1 MLYLLVL
8 LPILVAAALA
18 YLASQPAEFLIRRS
32 LAMNADAGTCFAR
45 VRDLRGWADWSPWSL
60 HDPAARLAY
69 SPHPDQEGGYYS
81 WDGQRIGAGRLTH
94 ERLTE
99 PTRIDQRI
107 RFIRPFK
114 TENAVWWEFA
124 AAPDGTTEVTWSMR
138 AHLPFPLRFLTPLMT
153 RMMEYDFELGLAR
166 LRGIL
171 DPSAERPEVR
181 FLGPLEHPAQTALTI
196 PYSGDLAGL
205 IATMGDGLPRLGAH
219 CAAMGVTPPGP
230 AFMAYHKVNAKVTRL
245 SCDLALPVPAGT
257 DPGPFALKRLGG
269 GRYYGTELQGSYQ
282 FLGPAWSA
290 VMAHLRMVRARRD
303 RSRPSLEIYVK
314 DPSQTSDSNEYLTRI
329 LVPIR

>member
-8 LPILVAAALA
+8 LLILVAAALA

-32 LAMNADAGTCFAR
+32 LLMNTDARTVFAR
-45 VRDLRGWADWSPWSL
+45 VRDLRGWSDWSPWLL
-60 HDPAARLAY
+60 HDPAARLEY

-81 WDGQRIGAGRLTH
+81 WDGQAIGAGRLTH
-94 ERLTE
+94 ERLME

-107 RFIRPFK
+107 RFIRPVK
-114 TENAVWWEFA
+114 TENTVWWEFA
-124 AAPDGTTEVTWSMR
+124 AAADGATEVTWAMR
-138 AHLPFPLRFLTPLMT
+138 GRLPFLLRFLTGLMT

-166 LRGIL
+166 LRGRL
-171 DPSAERPEVR
+171 DPTAERPEIR
-181 FLGPLEHPAQTALTI
+181 FLGPIDHPAQTALTI

-219 CAAMGVTPPGP
+219 CAAIGVTPPGP
-230 AFMAYHKVNAKVTRL
+230 AFMAYYKVNAKVTRL
-245 SCDLALPVPAGT
+245 RCDLALPVPEGT

-282 FLGPAWSA
+282 FLGPVWSA

-303 RSRPSLEIYVK
+303 RSRPSLELYVR
-314 DPSQTSDSNEYLTRI
+314 DPSQTSDSNDYLTRI